1 MRKGS
6 APDEKDDGF
15 RTFVYFVFSTV
26 VLAAG
31 GVIWNLVASNAALD
45 KRVTVLEVTC
55 RAPVPLLPQA
65 GH

>member
-6 APDEKDDGF
+6 AATEKDDGF

-55 RAPVPLLPQA
+55 RSPMPLLPQQ